1 MFGRCGFHHGRTS
14 TFSSVGGTSTVW
26 CIQPYHAGGMV
37 EAYDTVHNTWHILP
51 SMPHQRHGLA
61 VGVVDKRLYA
71 VSGDGQSAGNGIAE
85 SDVNYNEALKLDEVL
100 K

>member
-1 MFGRCGFHHGRTS
+1 
-14 TFSSVGGTSTVW
+14 
-26 CIQPYHAGGMV
+26 
-37 EAYDTVHNTWHILP
+37 
-51 SMPHQRHGLA
+51 MPHQRHGLA
-61 VGVVDKRLYA
+61 VGVVDNRLYT